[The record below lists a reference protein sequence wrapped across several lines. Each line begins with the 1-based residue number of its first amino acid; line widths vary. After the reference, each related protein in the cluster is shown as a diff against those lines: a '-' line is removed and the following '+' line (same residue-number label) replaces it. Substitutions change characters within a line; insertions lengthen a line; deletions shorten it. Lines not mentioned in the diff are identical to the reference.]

1 MKIKSLLL
9 LVLLA
14 FGLSFQLSAQTIN
27 ATQTDEIII
36 DNGASGKADPNDRIR
51 YKVTIQNTAGPTGT
65 GTQLNVVPDPRT
77 TFVPG
82 TFRSSPLAVNDA
94 YTSTGN
100 VGITVPDGPSDLL
113 ANDYDDSPGGLTITA
128 GTFATTGGGSITIAA
143 NGSFSYNPP
152 RGFEGTDTYQYT
164 LNDGNAVAGVTATDL
179 GTVSFTVSGM
189 IWFIDNTST
198 CSSNCDGRLSN
209 PYTSLG
215 AFNTA
220 NALSGGL
227 DPDNNDNIFMYESA
241 TAYTGGIVL
250 RNGQKLVGQ
259 DATVTLELALGLTL
273 PTFSNGLPAM
283 FLGAPFATITN
294 AGGDGVT
301 LGQSNTLRGFN
312 IGACSDFGIEN
323 GGTNTV
329 GVLTVSEMT
338 LNNTTGGGF
347 DASHGSSA
355 STSVVLN
362 ALSSSGGTNGIN
374 LTNFVGT
381 FTANGGTITNPTGT
395 GVQIINGSV
404 AVTYSGSISDNS
416 GFAVDIDNHDSGNLT
431 FSGNITSTGFGIR
444 VQQCGGGTK
453 TFSGS
458 SKSLTVTTNTAVTLS
473 SNTGATINFSNGGLV
488 INTTSGT
495 GFSATGGGTVTV
507 QGTGNSITTTAAK
520 ALNLDGVLANVNF
533 ATISAGNVPSEGI
546 NLNNLS
552 ASSSLIVPGAVTI
565 GMAVGSNAN
574 VNISGCSNCTI
585 DLGTNGTTHNAV
597 NLNSRRNS
605 AVILNNASGTIR
617 FGNVTTANPNSVT
630 VPAIKSTTCAGSI
643 FFAKTDVDMNLAG
656 SNEGFTNIETPQDNS
671 GNGDAIYINNFT
683 GTAFTINGG
692 TIENAGDDG
701 IDIRNSQNLNLA
713 NVTTE
718 DVGKSAGAT
727 CVDCN
732 SSGVQGYNLTGTN
745 TITNCS
751 FQRGRL
757 RNFYFS
763 NSTGTATLNITGST
777 FNDTRSSGSPS
788 TDNLQIYATSSASL
802 AVDIENSTFTRSATK
817 QIDVVVRNNAQLT
830 KCDITGCTM
839 DYVDGPSAGIFVEGL
854 ESSQVNF
861 NIMNNP
867 KLHSQD
873 ENVVTISAAG
883 TANVQGRIK
892 GNTNMKY
899 NGSSPGGSIF
909 SGIRVLSDGT
919 TSVATVLIE
928 GNTLEIV
935 NCDFAVNLSVQGASA
950 AVINATVNS
959 NVITATGM
967 THFEGIIAIV
977 NNTIGT
983 AKLICLTINNNNV
996 SGANLARVGRLRA
1009 LSPTGIQVTNYVT
1022 DFNTTWV
1029 NNGNIGSPVAEGVL
1043 NGGTITA
1050 APSPCALPT
1059 NPLP

>member
-1 MKIKSLLL
+1 MKIQSLLP
-9 LVLLA
+9 LVLLSL
-14 FGLSFQLSAQTIN
+14 GLSFQISAQTIN

-36 DNGASGKADPNDRIR
+36 DNGTSGKADPNDRIR

-82 TFRSSPLAVNDA
+82 TFRSSPLALPDGPYA
-94 YTSTGN
+94 CIGN
-100 VGITVPDGPSDLL
+100 VGITVPAANGLL
-113 ANDYDDSPGGLTITA
+113 PNDFDDNPAGLTCAA
-128 GTFATTGGGSITIAA
+128 GTFTTTQGGSITIAA
-143 NGSFSYNPP
+143 DGSFSYTPAA
-152 RGFEGTDTYQYT
+152 GYEGTDTYTYT
-164 LNDGNAVAGVTATDL
+164 LNDGNGVGGGVPATDAGV
-179 GTVSFTVSGM
+179 VSIMVNEV
-189 IWFIDNTST
+189 IWFVNAAAPPGGNGQLETPWNNINAFA
-198 CSSNCDGRLSN
+198 G
-209 PYTSLG
+209 TSLDEPGDIIFCYSG
-215 AFNTA
+215 AYNITIA
-220 NALSGGL
+220 SSIALLGQ
-227 DPDNNDNIFMYESA
+227 
-241 TAYTGGIVL
+241 
-250 RNGQKLVGQ
+250 QKLVGQ
-259 DATVTLELALGLTL
+259 GATASLATVTGITV
-273 PTFSNGLPAM
+273 PTFSKALPTTNGTRPTISRAGDVVNTQSQNIVRGLD
-283 FLGAPFATITN
+283 ITN
-294 AGGDGVT
+294 TAGTGLFGTSFTSVAVSEVSVTASNGAAAVNFNNGALTVT
-301 LGQSNTLRGFN
+301 L
-312 IGACSDFGIEN
+312 
-323 GGTNTV
+323 
-329 GVLTVSEMT
+329 
-338 LNNTTGGGF
+338 
-347 DASHGSSA
+347 
-355 STSVVLN
+355 TSV
-362 ALSSSGGTNGIN
+362 SSTNCTNGISLTSCTGN
-374 LTNFVGT
+374 MTVEGGTLTNSTSTDTYIV
-381 FTANGGTITNPTGT
+381 
-395 GVQIINGSV
+395 NGSLNFTF
-404 AVTYSGSISDNS
+404 AGSISDNS
-416 GFAVDIDNHDSGNLT
+416 GFAVDIDNHDSGNAT
-431 FSGNITSTGFGIR
+431 FSGNITSTGAGIR
-444 VQQCGGGTK
+444 VQNCGGGTK

-458 SKSLTVTTNTAVTLS
+458 TKSLTTTTNAAITLS
-473 SNTGATINFSNGGLV
+473 SNTGATINFTGGGLA

-495 GFSATGGGTVTV
+495 GFSATGGGTVSV
-507 QGTGNSITTTAAK
+507 GTGGSNNTITTTAAK
-520 ALNLDGVLANVNF
+520 ALNLDGVLANLNF
-533 ATISAGNVPSEGI
+533 ATITAGNAPSEGI

-552 ASSSLIVPGAVTI
+552 ASSSLVVPGAVTI
-565 GMAVGSNAN
+565 GMAAGANAN

-617 FGNVTTANPNSVT
+617 FGNVTAANPNSVT

-643 FFAKTDVDMNLAG
+643 LFAKTDVDMNLAG
-656 SNEGFTNIETPQDNS
+656 SNEGFTNAETPQDNS
-671 GNGDAIYINNFT
+671 GNGDAIYISNFT

-777 FNDTRSSGSPS
+777 FNDTRSSGSPA

-839 DYVDGPSAGIFVEGL
+839 DYVDGPSGGIFVEGL
-854 ESSQVNF
+854 ENTQVNF

-873 ENVVTISAAG
+873 ENVISISSAG

-892 GNTNMKY
+892 GNTNMKF

-935 NCDFAVNLSVQGASA
+935 NCDFAVNLSVQGANA

-996 SGANLARVGRLRA
+996 SGANLPRVGRLRA